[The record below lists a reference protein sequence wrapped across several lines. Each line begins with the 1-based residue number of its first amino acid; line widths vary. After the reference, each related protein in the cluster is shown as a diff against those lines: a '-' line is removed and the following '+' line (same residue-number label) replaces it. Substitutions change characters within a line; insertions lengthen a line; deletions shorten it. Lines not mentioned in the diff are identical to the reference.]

1 MPGQHPIAN
10 KPPALEPPGARRGR
24 RLAAALQ
31 RGGTAL
37 MLSPTLL
44 LAAPVSTN
52 LPPMNTALPDAGFSV
67 LRVFGALALVLA
79 LFLGGVWLFK
89 NWRRLALQRG
99 GRAPQLQVMEV
110 RPLGQRHVLYV
121 VGYQQQR
128 MLLAAS
134 PAGVAL
140 VSHLPAADAAEL
152 VTDPTLPA
160 PNFVEALQQMVRQR
174 T

>member
-1 MPGQHPIAN
+1 MAGKRLISKQPAAIEPLATRWRRSRASVPQPGF
-10 KPPALEPPGARRGR
+10 
-24 RLAAALQ
+24 
-31 RGGTAL
+31 TAL
-37 MLSPTLL
+37 VLFPTIL

-134 PAGVAL
+134 PTGVAL